1 MRLTPRGLA
10 VASRNAIISRNFQVV
25 DMQQWKGEGRRVEC
39 LDREVEHD
47 AGVLADRIKHD
58 RLFKLEDHVAHDL
71 DGLSFQA
78 AQMPRQRE
86 CLWSGQRLR
95 TKLVGALIV
104 MIPGR
109 FPTR

>member
-47 AGVLADRIKHD
+47 AGVLADRIKSMTGFSNSATTSRMISMD
-58 RLFKLEDHVAHDL
+58 SASRRRKCRGSVRAC
-71 DGLSFQA
+71 GLVNVCELS
-78 AQMPRQRE
+78 
-86 CLWSGQRLR
+86 WSVR
-95 TKLVGALIV
+95 
-104 MIPGR
+104 
-109 FPTR
+109 